1 MPPMDDQET
10 VYLRYRH
17 AEAREEPSIFEHGEA
32 APIQAGHWAIFAG
45 PEFDEAV
52 LGRGNSEANA
62 WADAARK
69 AKSIRATMLR
79 PHQVPE

>member
-1 MPPMDDQET
+1 MDDQET
-10 VYLRYRH
+10 VCSRYPR

-32 APIQAGHWAIFAG
+32 APIQAGHWAIFDG
-45 PEFDEAV
+45 PEFDQAE

-69 AKSIRATMLR
+69 VKSMRSSMLR
-79 PHQVPE
+79 PHQVPER